1 MYMIKLFCR
10 IVRLRFLALIE
21 YPGSYVMGILAQWLS
36 YGIEAALIVL
46 TVSRFGALAG
56 WSPDEVIFLYAV
68 WLLTYALGA
77 SFTFNITRDLQNL
90 SINGTLDESLIRP
103 VPSMFFLI
111 ATNFNLG
118 YVSHITLSLGVLVY
132 AASRLSLHWSAP
144 QWAWL
149 CALVISGSV
158 VTGCMML
165 LLNLPALR
173 LRAKSPLSVFFS
185 EGRRFAQ
192 YPLAIYPR
200 PLQALFASALPF
212 GFIGYYPLLG
222 LLGKRD
228 ELFGR
233 ALTYLSPVVAA
244 ILVALTVF
252 CWNRAIRKY
261 ESAGT

>member
-1 MYMIKLFCR
+1 MYLMKLFFR
-10 IVRLRFLALIE
+10 IVKLRFLSLIE

-36 YGIEAALIVL
+36 YGIEAVLIVL

-68 WLLTYALGA
+68 WLLTYAIGA
-77 SFTFNITRDLQNL
+77 SFTFNITRDLANL
-90 SINGTLDESLIRP
+90 TINGTLDESLTRP

-118 YVSHITLSLGVLVY
+118 YVSHMTLSLGVLIY
-132 AASRLSLHWSAP
+132 AASRLSPHWGAG

-149 CALVISGSV
+149 VALVISGST

-173 LRAKSPLSVFFS
+173 LKARSPLSVFFW

-222 LLGKRD
+222 LMGKTD
-228 ELFGR
+228 VVFGQT
-233 ALTYLSPVVAA
+233 LTYLSPVIAVG
-244 ILVALTVF
+244 LVALTVV
-252 CWNRAIRKY
+252 CWNHAIKRY